1 MRQELKEWG
10 LPSWFIEG
18 DAPPKPSKPAQPK
31 QGKRRTRTSGPV
43 EELPPASNAT
53 SLFREKLNALAQD
66 NEDLRYRKEKLQGGL
81 FHQGAVYDP
90 IYFPRDKMSEEG
102 WKQLCETHN
111 LDPDEAGYL
120 DTNARTRILGGGTPA
135 PQAPL
140 PALIAAYVLTEGDV
154 GPLLGAL
161 YPGTPSAEIVEQIR
175 KRIEGKKG
183 DDRVDGLKVIA
194 QQLATLVRGGQV
206 RPGRDP
212 AASRGLED
220 NLACRITDDRKA
232 GVPDQEIFEELR
244 DYFGW
249 ALRGELTWDEFCRL
263 RDPNLEW
270 PFQ

>member
-1 MRQELKEWG
+1 
-10 LPSWFIEG
+10 
-18 DAPPKPSKPAQPK
+18 
-31 QGKRRTRTSGPV
+31 
-43 EELPPASNAT
+43 
-53 SLFREKLNALAQD
+53 
-66 NEDLRYRKEKLQGGL
+66 
-81 FHQGAVYDP
+81 
-90 IYFPRDKMSEEG
+90 MSEEG

-183 DDRVDGLKVIA
+183 DDKLDGLKVIA

-206 RPGRDP
+206 GPGRDP
-212 AASRGLED
+212 AVSPGLED

-232 GVPDQEIFEELR
+232 GVPDQEIFEKLR
-244 DYFGW
+244 DNFGW
-249 ALRGELTWDEFCRL
+249 ALRDELTWDEFCRL
-263 RDPNLEW
+263 RDLNLEW